1 MITLSS
7 IQTDLLLSLSAQT
20 INKTGLQ
27 LGGSIY
33 PQGEGSLRMCLHK
46 SGALNYPEAMI
57 TLGQALPSIHIIIC
71 CHGSTSL
78 LRGKLITTN

>member
-33 PQGEGSLRMCLHK
+33 PQGESK
-46 SGALNYPEAMI
+46 DVF
-57 TLGQALPSIHIIIC
+57 T
-71 CHGSTSL
+71 
-78 LRGKLITTN
+78 